1 MSEPTHRWIIKRNCS
16 ASPLQLALVFASIV
30 LLSFVIGVAFA
41 AAGLWLV
48 LPFVGL
54 ELLAVGLAFFC
65 YGRHAADYE
74 RIEVD
79 ADQVRIERHDGRA
92 VVTERLPAPWA
103 RVEVD
108 AAAGGGRAPLRLYLA
123 AHGARV
129 EIGRHLAEAR
139 RGQLAQ
145 ELRQALQSA
154 TARA

>member
-16 ASPLQLALVFASIV
+16 ASPLQLALVLASIV
-30 LLSFVIGVAFA
+30 LLSFLIGVAFA

-79 ADQVRIERHDGRA
+79 ATQVRIERHDGGT
-92 VVTERLPAPWA
+92 VVTERLSAPWA

-108 AAAGGGRAPLRLYLA
+108 AATGGDLRPLRLYLA
-123 AHGARV
+123 AHGARI

-139 RGQLAQ
+139 RGQLAK